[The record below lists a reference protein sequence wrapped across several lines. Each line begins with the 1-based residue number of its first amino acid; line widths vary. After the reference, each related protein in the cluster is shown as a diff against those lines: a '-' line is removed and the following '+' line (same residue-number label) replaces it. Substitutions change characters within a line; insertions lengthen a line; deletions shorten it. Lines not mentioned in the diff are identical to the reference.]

1 LEEEPPQ
8 QQPEQK
14 DEPEAAL
21 ILLACGVGLATGA
34 AIVGF
39 NIAVHEIRDIIWDG
53 QSLMA
58 SNRTLLRNIG
68 ESELWPK
75 VVFPP
80 LLGGL
85 AVGALGLAIG
95 GFDDKPAPK
104 LGKGKGSGSASS
116 SSSGG
121 GSISDNG
128 GSIDDTT
135 RSSSGASTS
144 AAWEQWQLQAGA
156 VARPVSRAI
165 AAAITLGTGACWL
178 LLSPPLLLVLVVQ
191 RLLLLQAFARCCCC
205 RLRSCRLPSPVCGGG
220 MHRSAPRSTAA
231 CLFPAAAAGAS
242 LGPEGPSVDIGKSVA
257 KGLGSSLRSKERH
270 ITALLAAGSGAGV
283 AAGFNAPVAGGA
295 WAGVGTRIYIHVVSC
310 L

>member
-1 LEEEPPQ
+1 VTAPPAAPSSSSSQGPEEDPPQ
-8 QQPEQK
+8 QQPGQK

-39 NIAVHEIRDIIWDG
+39 NVAVHEIRDIIWNG
-53 QSLMA
+53 HSLMA

-95 GFDDKPAPK
+95 GYDDKPAPK
-104 LGKGKGSGSASS
+104 LGKAKGAGSANPS
-116 SSSGG
+116 
-121 GSISDNG
+121 SISDNG

-144 AAWEQWQLQAGA
+144 AAWEQWRLQAGA

-165 AAAITLGTGACWL
+165 AAAITLGTGALCYYAL
-178 LLSPPLLLVLVVQ
+178 L
-191 RLLLLQAFARCCCC
+191 RCCRCWI
-205 RLRSCRLPSPVCGGG
+205 V
-220 MHRSAPRSTAA
+220 
-231 CLFPAAAAGAS
+231 
-242 LGPEGPSVDIGKSVA
+242 
-257 KGLGSSLRSKERH
+257 
-270 ITALLAAGSGAGV
+270 
-283 AAGFNAPVAGGA
+283 
-295 WAGVGTRIYIHVVSC
+295 
-310 L
+310 